1 MKAVWFAQFYLL
13 CSLPSHYPSQAPPYQ
28 EPFYGVSRTGLG
40 KGKLNQDYQGHVMW
54 DNEFYLLPAILPFHP
69 NLAKYMLRY
78 RYFKLDIFRARIV
91 RLGYSASKQCG
102 WSYLPSAVVFLNLHY
117 DFYRTTRCESAVFA
131 VVRCPFVRH
140 VRSVQFSSPGLTWC

>member
-69 NLAKYMLRY
+69 NLAKAMLRY
-78 RYFKLDIFRARIV
+78 RYSKLDVFGARIV
-91 RLGYSASKQCG
+91 QVGYSASKQCG
-102 WSYLPSAVVFLNLHY
+102 IFYPSAVVFLNLYY
-117 DFYRTTRCESAVFA
+117 DFTVSYLCIQPLTEASALGGNT
-131 VVRCPFVRH
+131 P
-140 VRSVQFSSPGLTWC
+140 SP